1 MSLVPALDK
10 VPPVY
15 QPDQC
20 YREEGCLCVSYILS
34 PTNAKLT
41 GLFSPSKGLS
51 WVSFY
56 RDRYGACSIEKS
68 LESQTAEKAS
78 LMH

>member
-20 YREEGCLCVSYILS
+20 YREEGCLCVSYILL
-34 PTNAKLT
+34 PTNANLQAYSALAKVSVGFPFTVTGMGLVALKNPWRAKQQKKL
-41 GLFSPSKGLS
+41 P
-51 WVSFY
+51 
-56 RDRYGACSIEKS
+56 
-68 LESQTAEKAS
+68 
-78 LMH
+78 